1 MLLKLTAE
9 PSAELGGETP
19 ASGTAKAPPR
29 SKEPSLQRVKD
40 SIAQRFQGKRG
51 VLFLLVVLFG
61 CAEAIFFFAVRASH
75 ATRPTAVMLPA
86 FVAALVLSAIF
97 TALTRNFA
105 IKKSLVDQAKSVRK
119 VHVKAVPRLGGV
131 AFVAAWYVVIAI
143 MLAADAHLRALVVA
157 RAPRSYTFLLGGIV
171 IAVIGAAD
179 DIWTMRARHKL
190 LGQVVVAFAL
200 CVSGLA
206 VPSVELP
213 WGHVIHLGF
222 MSYPLTMLWVVGVMN
237 AINLIDGLDGLAA
250 GISEIALGAVLIL
263 SVTLSM
269 PSLGMYAAALSGAV
283 LGFLLYNFNPA
294 SIFMGDTGSLFLGYF
309 LSVSLFVA
317 GRHPSTGA
325 VSFAVPL
332 LILAVPVADTLLAIC
347 RRALR
352 GKGLFSPDKEHV
364 HHRLLGSGLS
374 HRTTVLVLYAVCFVL
389 AAAGLAIAFGPP
401 SIDKIIWG
409 ALGIVILIGLRAFSV
424 HEKISLKGLREAR
437 RRNRELRAALS
448 SIASRLE
455 DAKHLN
461 DVVESLGGIVPAVS
475 ADALTASFKGHA
487 AEHHV
492 TVRHDSGV
500 HMRLPIEHGRED
512 LGFVHV
518 VWNDREVVEPDHA
531 LALEELCDH
540 VTRAVRRL
548 SPILDGKP
556 GSC

>member
-1 MLLKLTAE
+1 
-9 PSAELGGETP
+9 
-19 ASGTAKAPPR
+19 
-29 SKEPSLQRVKD
+29 VKD
-40 SIAQRFQGKRG
+40 SIAQRLQGTKG
-51 VLFLLVVLFG
+51 VLFLLIVLFG
-61 CAEAIFFFAVRASH
+61 CCEAIFFFALHASRASS
-75 ATRPTAVMLPA
+75 PTAAMLPA
-86 FVAALVLSAIF
+86 FVAALVLSTIF

-105 IKKSLVDQAKSVRK
+105 VRKSLVDSAKSVRK

-131 AFVAAWYVVIAI
+131 AFVAAWYVVIGI
-143 MLAADAHLRALVVA
+143 MLVADARLRALVVA
-157 RAPRSYTFLLGGIV
+157 SAPRSYIFLLGGVV
-171 IAVIGAAD
+171 IALIGAAD
-179 DIWTMRARHKL
+179 DLWSMRARHKL
-190 LGQVVVAFAL
+190 LGQVVVALAL
-200 CVSGLA
+200 CLSGLA

-213 WGHVIHLGF
+213 WGGVIHLGLF
-222 MSYPLTMLWVVGVMN
+222 SYPLTMLWIVGVMN

-250 GISEIALGAVLIL
+250 GVSEIALGAVLIL

-269 PSLGMYAAALSGAV
+269 PALGMYAAALSGAV

-309 LSVSLFVA
+309 LSVSLCVS

-325 VSFAVPL
+325 LSFAVPL
-332 LILAVPVADTLLAIC
+332 LILAVPVADTALAIC

-352 GKGLFSPDKEHV
+352 GKGLFSPDREHV

-389 AAAGLAIAFGPP
+389 AAAGLGIAFGRPYL
-401 SIDKIIWG
+401 DKIIW
-409 ALGIVILIGLRAFSV
+409 ASLAITVLIALRAFSV
-424 HEKISLKGLREAR
+424 HEKISFKGLSEAR

-448 SIASRLE
+448 TIATRLE
-455 DAKHLN
+455 DAQHLN
-461 DVVESLGGIVPAVS
+461 EVVESLGGIIPAVS
-475 ADALTASFKGHA
+475 AEALTASFTGHA

-492 TVRHDSGV
+492 TLPHDSGV
-500 HMRLPIEHGRED
+500 HMRVAIEHDRQN

-518 VWNDREVVEPDHA
+518 VWNDGREAVEPDHA

-548 SPILDGKP
+548 SPILDGTR